1 MCERHVSNSFY
12 VDPDK
17 HGGVRFISALT
28 VYGGNKNERLL
39 LELPYA
45 LVTRILG
52 CLVVEFFS
60 AQDFFLFFLGWL
72 LLLLLLT
79 TISCAFS
86 GVAGL
91 L

>member
-45 LVTRILG
+45 LVTHTLG

-60 AQDFFLFFLGWL
+60 AQDFVFCFFWGG
-72 LLLLLLT
+72 
-79 TISCAFS
+79 CCCCCC
-86 GVAGL
+86 
-91 L
+91 